1 MIKRLEQVTALVV
14 AAGLAVVSYWLFFSW
29 AGGGGGINRPSQP
42 RRPVSQPVSQLVSQS
57 APRLEQPLLAGG
69 IIERAEMALHVLGT
83 DRQSAG
89 IAQLNNSGQGSL
101 GVLKGL
107 TEQGLGEFVVGAD
120 MGVESRRVP

>member
-29 AGGGGGINRPSQP
+29 AGGGGGVDRPSQP
-42 RRPVSQPVSQLVSQS
+42 RRPASQT

-69 IIERAEMALHVLGT
+69 VIKRAEVALHLLGA
-83 DRQSAG
+83 DRKAAG
-89 IAQLNNSGQGSL
+89 FAQLHDSGQGSL

-107 TEQGLGEFVVGAD
+107 AEQGLGEFVVGAD
-120 MGVESRRVP
+120 VGVESRGIA